1 MLSLLSSFL
10 PVRLSNS
17 SPPPC
22 CCLSPNCNFAFMFF
36 ALFCVVLW
44 FYDHVFSLRLAL
56 AHLVP
61 VTVRAQLFTTY
72 SYGFIVKE
80 NIYISIFKSLPQ
92 DVIENESQAIKLY
105 FIYII
110 AEGSQL
116 GYIVPVLL
124 HYKCIKNFCEVPENM
139 ARLLIIDICILS
151 GNYEF
156 AIQKTCIILHL
167 PYARPGQTRPTRAH
181 YSTLWVMGKVSHKD
195 LGTLAALA
203 SSRLADAPKLHT
215 SVYRVWL

>member
-1 MLSLLSSFL
+1 
-10 PVRLSNS
+10 
-17 SPPPC
+17 
-22 CCLSPNCNFAFMFF
+22 MFF

-61 VTVRAQLFTTY
+61 VTVRAQLLTTY

-80 NIYISIFKSLPQ
+80 NIYKSTFKFFSAGNKPQ
-92 DVIENESQAIKLY
+92 NVIENRCQAIKLY

-124 HYKCIKNFCEVPENM
+124 HYKCIKNFFELPQNM
-139 ARLLIIDICILS
+139 LRLLIIDICILS

-156 AIQKTCIILHL
+156 AIQK
-167 PYARPGQTRPTRAH
+167 
-181 YSTLWVMGKVSHKD
+181 
-195 LGTLAALA
+195 LA
-203 SSRLADAPKLHT
+203 SFCTFHMPDQANTIPHCE
-215 SVYRVWL
+215 

>member
-1 MLSLLSSFL
+1 
-10 PVRLSNS
+10 
-17 SPPPC
+17 
-22 CCLSPNCNFAFMFF
+22 MFF

-44 FYDHVFSLRLAL
+44 FYDHVFSLPLAL

-61 VTVRAQLFTTY
+61 VTVRAQLLTTY

-80 NIYISIFKSLPQ
+80 NIYKSTFKFFSAGKNPQ
-92 DVIENESQAIKLY
+92 NVIENRCQAIKLY

-116 GYIVPVLL
+116 GYIVAVLL
-124 HYKCIKNFCEVPENM
+124 HYKCIKNFCEVPQNM
-139 ARLLIIDICILS
+139 ARLLIINICILS

-167 PYARPGQTRPTRAH
+167 PYARPGAH
-181 YSTLWVMGKVSHKD
+181 YSTLWVMDKVSHKE
-195 LGTLAALA
+195 LRELLPH
-203 SSRLADAPKLHT
+203 SRVP
-215 SVYRVWL
+215 V